1 MHAHASA
8 RKRLERQTMSMSN
21 TVMAILTIC
30 IAVAGGMLGG
40 LAGYGV
46 ALTQPT
52 QNTPRT
58 SSGIEGAVTTAN
70 TNTTVVSITTTT
82 MTTNSSILIPGY
94 KYTGISCAVSNL
106 NLTLIQ
112 SQYGTNMSYATP
124 QNATAFYLSNPKFV
138 AFLTQFINMTDPF
151 LNGAVQTLLGNRT
164 SVLLEQSANTT
175 SC

>member
-8 RKRLERQTMSMSN
+8 RERLEEMSMSN

-30 IAVAGGMLGG
+30 VVVIGGMLGG

-52 QNTPRT
+52 PNMSHP
-58 SSGIEGAVTTAN
+58 SNGIEAAVTTAS
-70 TNTTVVSITTTT
+70 TNTTIVSITT
-82 MTTNSSILIPGY
+82 MSTNSSILIPGY
-94 KYTGISCAVSNL
+94 KYTGVNCAVSNL

-112 SQYGTNMSYATP
+112 SQYGTNMSYDTP
-124 QNATAFYLSNPKFV
+124 TNATAFYLSNPKFI